1 MNDKIVNNRL
11 DWSDTKYY
19 CNNILEHARLLIDIA
34 KILTNDNYE
43 NLQHKEQAQ
52 EALKNFVD
60 KFVKEK
66 MPTGLSVINSFANL
80 NHDRVCIQCVTC
92 ENTMD
97 LRRGAFPICDDC
109 LNVIREIIKERKSNG

>member
-1 MNDKIVNNRL
+1 MNDKIVNNRV

-19 CNNILEHARLLIDIA
+19 CNNILEHARPLIDIA
-34 KILTNDNYE
+34 KNLTNDNYE

-80 NHDRVCIQCVTC
+80 NHDYIRIEVLFSNLTNVEIHIDINRGEIYFKET
-92 ENTMD
+92 EN
-97 LRRGAFPICDDC
+97 G
-109 LNVIREIIKERKSNG
+109 RK